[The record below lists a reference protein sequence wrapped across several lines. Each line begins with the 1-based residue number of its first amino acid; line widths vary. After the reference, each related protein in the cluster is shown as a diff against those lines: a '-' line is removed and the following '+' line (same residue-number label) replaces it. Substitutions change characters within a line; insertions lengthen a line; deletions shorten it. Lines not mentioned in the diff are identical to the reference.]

1 MGVRARV
8 AARVRAKVRANLTL
22 TLIHPNRNR
31 NRNPNLAALGDA
43 RSEVAALGRGGLVGA
58 QLAQGQLRED
68 AHARAVRLAERVA
81 NEFAGV
87 LLWAKPVQPA
97 RSGDPSAGWRPAVL
111 RLERV
116 EPAGPTLTFAV
127 EGAGFISQQKAAK
140 HVAAA
145 SVAPL
150 LDAALA
156 AHRANDVA
164 TARQRARPL
173 SILERLSQA
182 RGWPAPEP
190 SGSDAVTWGPEGA
203 VVRAPRCAK
212 GGGDKLQ
219 LAALVALRSLD
230 PDAVSTAITR
240 PASGAPAPPPTGVC
254 IATNCDSHIENAAAA
269 LTKAPWTAS
278 SYGFATLWVLDHFVK
293 STPSMRTQKLRQV
306 AS

>member
-1 MGVRARV
+1 MPGLQRRNDEWDNFNVDNSDSETDSDGRVVRVNMGDASDDEDDVQV
-8 AARVRAKVRANLTL
+8 AAPVGPVPEAPRRRPARPAPAAPVIGPAPPAGFVRVDRGC
-22 TLIHPNRNR
+22 P
-31 NRNPNLAALGDA
+31 ALDREGRDDRWCDA
-43 RSEVAALGRGGLVGA
+43 VETDPSQNAWG
-58 QLAQGQLRED
+58 
-68 AHARAVRLAERVA
+68 RLAERVA

-156 AHRANDVA
+156 AHRADDVA

-203 VVRAPRCAK
+203 VARAPRCAK

-230 PDAVSTAITR
+230 
-240 PASGAPAPPPTGVC
+240 
-254 IATNCDSHIENAAAA
+254 
-269 LTKAPWTAS
+269 
-278 SYGFATLWVLDHFVK
+278 
-293 STPSMRTQKLRQV
+293 
-306 AS
+306 